1 VTDEVVVA
9 TVGYEGKRVD
19 DLLGILHREDV
30 EVLVDVRL
38 NAMSRKPGYSKRR
51 LTEALAVAG
60 IDYVHEP
67 RLGNPKENRPGFA
80 AGTAESRDIYLR
92 RLTGESRAAF
102 EDIVRLSHERAI
114 ALMCFESDHRS
125 CHRTCIVEQMR
136 AEDPALRVVD
146 L

>member
-1 VTDEVVVA
+1 MSHPVVVA
-9 TVGYEGKRVD
+9 TVGYEGKSIE
-19 DLLGILHREDV
+19 DLVELLHGEDV

-51 LTEALAVAG
+51 LAEALAAAG

-80 AGTAESRDIYLR
+80 AGTAESREIYLR
-92 RLTGESRAAF
+92 RLNGESRGAF
-102 EDIVRLSHERAI
+102 DDVVRLSRERAV
-114 ALMCFESDHRS
+114 ALLCYEADHRS

-136 AEDPALRVVD
+136 AEDPAMRVVN